1 MISQPIMGR
10 MNWRDHEQKEK
21 GLSRD
26 WCHGGLGQGV
36 SSGDEEQC
44 IVLFSFFP
52 SECMVL
58 R

>member
-1 MISQPIMGR
+1 MGR
-10 MNWRDHEQKEK
+10 TNWRDHEQKEK

-26 WCHGGLGQGV
+26 GCHGDLGQSV
-36 SSGDEEQC
+36 SSGDEEHC
-44 IVLFSFFP
+44 IVLLSFFP

>member
-1 MISQPIMGR
+1 MGR
-10 MNWRDHEQKEK
+10 MKWRDHEQKEE

-36 SSGDEEQC
+36 SSGDEEEC
-44 IVLFSFFP
+44 RVLFSFFFS